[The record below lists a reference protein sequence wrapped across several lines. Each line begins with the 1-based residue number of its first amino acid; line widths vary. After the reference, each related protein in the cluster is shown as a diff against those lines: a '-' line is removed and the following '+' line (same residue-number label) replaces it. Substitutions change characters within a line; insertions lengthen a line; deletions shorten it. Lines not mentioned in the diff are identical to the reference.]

1 MPFHT
6 FGGDA
11 SESGDDE
18 ASRNALLVHDGAA
31 AGSLFGGGTGDE
43 TGTVAAYTAPAR
55 DAKPDVDEE
64 GHEHAKTVAVCIDS
78 ESEHDIGKN
87 GLLLSEEPRR
97 RGSPPVRSSK

>member
-18 ASRNALLVHDGAA
+18 ASRRALPVHDGAA
-31 AGSLFGGGTGDE
+31 AGSLFGGGAGDE

-55 DAKPDVDEE
+55 DTKPDVDEE
-64 GHEHAKTVAVCIDS
+64 GHEHAKTVAVCAWTPS
-78 ESEHDIGKN
+78 PNMTFGKN
-87 GLLLSEEPRR
+87 GLLLSEEP
-97 RGSPPVRSSK
+97 